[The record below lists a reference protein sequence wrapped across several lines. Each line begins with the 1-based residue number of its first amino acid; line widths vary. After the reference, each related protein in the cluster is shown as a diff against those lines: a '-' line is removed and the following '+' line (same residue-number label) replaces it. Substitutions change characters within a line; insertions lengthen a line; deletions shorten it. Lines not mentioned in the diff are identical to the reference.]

1 MRICKLLVSVLR
13 SIPGNVGMEC
23 LYFASNMCNYGISAG
38 IAFQSVDPSHAD
50 SVGYFIPY
58 SVVDHFL
65 DDISRH
71 KRYTGFPFCGFRW
84 QKMENHYLR
93 RAYGMESSSSGI
105 LVTWVAETVDA
116 TRVLKKGD
124 VITHMDGV
132 SISNAGTIPF
142 RNGERIDLDYL
153 VTSKFSGDI
162 LSVTFQR
169 NGKRHEESY
178 KLSQMGAHSLVQVHD
193 AQHMERRQPEY
204 VVCGG
209 LVFQSLSEPF
219 LRAVYGDSWLYEAPV
234 ALIELYY
241 NGAKTRA
248 GRSEVV
254 LLTQILSTACTTGYE
269 SDREY
274 FVRIVERLNSKPVNN
289 LHHLAELLD
298 ALPSDVRDLRF
309 ELDRD
314 TVVIVDRRAALEEER
329 DILRTYC
336 ISAPRSLAD
345 QKVHTEGNG
354 KCESTD

>member
-1 MRICKLLVSVLR
+1 MNSRPTKIGVELLQ
-13 SIPGNVGMEC
+13 
-23 LYFASNMCNYGISAG
+23 FAPNSYIYGISAG
-38 IAFQSVDPSHAD
+38 IAFQSVDPSQAD

-58 SVVDHFL
+58 GVVNHFL

-84 QKMENHYLR
+84 QKMENQYLR

-124 VITHMDGV
+124 VITHMDGI

-153 VTSKFSGDI
+153 VTSKFSGDPI
-162 LSVTFQR
+162 SVTFQR
-169 NGKRHEESY
+169 DGKRHEESY
-178 KLSQMGAHSLVQVHD
+178 KLSKMGAHSLVQVHD
-193 AQHMERRQPEY
+193 ARHMERRQPEY

-219 LRAVYGDSWLYEAPV
+219 LRAVYGETWVYEAPV
-234 ALIELYY
+234 SLIELYY

-248 GRSEVV
+248 GRTEVV
-254 LLTQILSTACTTGYE
+254 LLTQILSTASTTGYE

-274 FVRIVERLNSKPVNN
+274 YVRIVHRLNSTPVNN
-289 LHHLAELLD
+289 LQHLASLLD
-298 ALPSDVRDLRF
+298 TLHEDVRYLRF

-314 TVVIVDRRAALEEER
+314 NVVIVDRRAAREEEH

-336 ISAPRSLAD
+336 IPAPRSLD
-345 QKVHTEGNG
+345 DHERNREGNG
-354 KCESTD
+354 ICNSTH